1 MNREDFPM
9 INSNYI
15 YLDNGATTWKPQVVL
30 DKINDYYTKYTAN
43 AHRGDYDISL
53 KVDMYYEEAR
63 DIVKDFINAK
73 QRSEIIFT
81 SGATESLNMIA
92 TGFFKVLLE
101 PGDEI
106 IITESEHASNIL
118 PWFRLA
124 KTNGAVIKYCPLDD
138 NHYVTMNNLKS
149 VITPRTKIIS
159 LAMLTNVIGDL
170 RPIKEICE
178 FAHQNN
184 IFVVV
189 DGAQSVPH
197 IKTDVQDLD
206 CDFLAFSG
214 HKLGGPTGIGVLYG
228 KSELLNVMEP
238 VNLGG
243 GMNESFDNIDEV
255 YLKELPTKLEAG
267 TPNIEG
273 AIGLGEAIKYIT
285 NIGLDKIHAY
295 ELALREEMIQKLK
308 ELPHI
313 NVINEESDSGII
325 TFNVDDI
332 FAQDVAVYLNKY
344 NVCVR
349 AGNHCAKILK
359 NEVGVKNTVR
369 ISIYFYNTREE
380 LDKVV
385 SLLKDK
391 NKILNEML

>member
-15 YLDNGATTWKPQVVL
+15 YLDNGATTWKPRKVL

-73 QRSEIIFT
+73 KRSEIIFT
-81 SGATESLNMIA
+81 SGTTESLNMIA
-92 TGFFKVLLE
+92 TGFFKGLLE

-124 KTNGAVIKYCPLDD
+124 KSNGVIIKYCPLDD

-149 VITPRTKIIS
+149 VITPKTKLIS
-159 LAMLTNVIGDL
+159 LAMITNVIGDL

-178 FAHQNN
+178 YAHQNN

-228 KSELLNVMEP
+228 KSELLNALEP

-243 GMNESFDNIDEV
+243 GMNESFDTIDEV

-295 ELALREEMIQKLK
+295 EMNLREECVQKLK
-308 ELPHI
+308 EIPHI
-313 NVINEESDSGII
+313 NIINEESDSGII
-325 TFNVDDI
+325 TFYVDDI

-369 ISIYFYNTREE
+369 ISIYFYNTKEE

-391 NKILNEML
+391 NKILDEML